1 MVRIFASRLGR
12 LLFGIWV
19 VMLVTS
25 VSGLNMVPAASKNTN
40 GGTSSGTT
48 TSSKPSKPSR
58 SCTTN
63 APRVFVENNWAW
75 GSPGSWG
82 LAGQQL
88 GYQIQVTNYDS
99 GCGPSSFVISMSAPD
114 GFSVSVPTNTISLK
128 STSQGFLWA
137 YVTSPSVIA
146 DGDYPLIATVA
157 RAGASTPDAT
167 TFTSYYNVYSADTT
181 APTLFL
187 SNPWDGATISG
198 SSYNVVVSSS
208 DDHAVSSIDLFID
221 NAYVTTATCDD
232 VTYICHLAY
241 NWPLRGLSG
250 QHTVTFASYDW
261 MGNVG
266 LLTVTFTVG

>member
-12 LLFGIWV
+12 ILLGIWV
-19 VMLVTS
+19 VILVTS

-167 TFTSYYNVYSADTT
+167 FTSYYNVYSADTT

>member
-12 LLFGIWV
+12 MFLGIWV
-19 VMLVTS
+19 IMLITS
-25 VSGLNMVPAASKNTN
+25 VSGLNLVPTASKNPN
-40 GGTSSGTT
+40 PGSTSSGAT
-48 TSSKPSKPSR
+48 TSSKPSKPSK
-58 SCTTN
+58 SCTAN
-63 APRVFVENNWAW
+63 APTVVVENNWAW

-82 LAGQQL
+82 LQGQQL
-88 GYQIQVTNYDS
+88 GYQVQVTNNDV

-137 YVTSPSVIA
+137 YVTSPGVIA
-146 DGDYPLIATVA
+146 DGDYPLIATVE
-157 RAGASTPDAT
+157 RAAASTPDAT
-167 TFTSYYNVYSADTT
+167 FTSYYKVYSADTT
-181 APTLFL
+181 APTLFF

-198 SSYNVVVSSS
+198 SSYDVVVSSS

-221 NAYVTTATCDD
+221 NAYATTATCDD
-232 VTYICHLAY
+232 VTYICHLGY
-241 NWPLRGLSG
+241 NWSLHGVSG